1 MCDTCGI
8 GPELTGSGIS
18 IFGKN
23 SDREADETQLVV
35 SVPSKTYSASET
47 LQCTYIAIPQAGKT
61 FATVLSKPFWM
72 WGAEMGVNE
81 KGVAIG
87 NEALFTKIKPEK
99 TPGLIG
105 MDLLRLA
112 LERSANAEEAAQT
125 IIGLLKQ
132 YGQAGACGYR
142 DKGFTYMNSFI
153 IMDRQGIIKLET
165 AGREYALMRLSDHAE
180 ISNGITIANDWHASS
195 LKAGTD
201 FSKFSDPLITYF
213 AGSAFRRERNRSS
226 ILNAKG
232 KLGVTDVF
240 AMLRNHNAEMPAKG
254 FNRDVCMHA
263 SDPLIRKSQ
272 TTGSLVVELHPDDK
286 FRIFVTGGSAPCLT
300 AFKPFIPAAPFADLG
315 HGEGCYSDQSFWWR
329 HEAFHVN
336 AMLRYTD
343 VLPLVQKYIPESEAR
358 WTAELPAHT
367 WDSTN
372 PLLSEISLAAFRD
385 SAAHEKAMMEQ
396 MKKITKTASVMT
408 SMFWKRMVRQSG
420 VPLIK

>member
-23 SDREADETQLVV
+23 SDREADEAQLVL
-35 SVPSKTYSASET
+35 SVPSKTYPSKED
-47 LQCTYIAIPQAGKT
+47 LYCTYIAIPQVGKT

-87 NEALFTKIKPEK
+87 NEALFTNVKPEK

-112 LERSANAEEAAQT
+112 LERGANAEEAAHM
-125 IIGLLKQ
+125 IVELLNR
-132 YGQAGACGYR
+132 YGQGGPCGYR
-142 DKGFTYMNSFI
+142 DKKFSYMNSFI

-165 AGREYALMRLSDHAE
+165 AGRDYALQHLVDHAV
-180 ISNGITIANDWHASS
+180 ISNGITIAKDWHLSS
-195 LKAGTD
+195 LAAGAD

-213 AGSAFRRERNRSS
+213 SGSAFRKERNQAS
-226 ILNAKG
+226 LLKAKG
-232 KLGVTDVF
+232 AIGATDVF
-240 AMLRNHNAEMPAKG
+240 ALLRDHFDRVPAGG

-263 SDPLIRKSQ
+263 SDPLVRKSQ

-300 AFKPFIPAAPFADLG
+300 AFKPFIPAAPFGDLSVG
-315 HGEGCYSDQSFWWR
+315 AGYYSDQSFWWR
-329 HEAFHVN
+329 HEAFHAN
-336 AMLRYTD
+336 AILRYEN
-343 VLPLVQKYIPESEAR
+343 VLPMVQKYIQDGESQ
-358 WTAELPAHT
+358 WTASLTPYA
-367 WDSTN
+367 WASAD
-372 PLLSEISLAAFRD
+372 PLLTEISHGAFRESD
-385 SAAHEKAMMEQ
+385 RQEKVMVER
-396 MKKITKTASVMT
+396 MKEIKKTASAL
-408 SMFWKRMVRQSG
+408 SSWFWKRTARQSG
-420 VPLIK
+420 VSLV